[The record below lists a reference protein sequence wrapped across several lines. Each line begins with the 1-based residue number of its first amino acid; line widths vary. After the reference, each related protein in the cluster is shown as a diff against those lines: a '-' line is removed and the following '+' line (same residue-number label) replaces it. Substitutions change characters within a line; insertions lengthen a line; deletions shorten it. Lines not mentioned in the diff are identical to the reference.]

1 MSHYEDQDR
10 ARILVQ
16 RMIEAQPDPLT
27 NILEDDDDMARSSE
41 EPSSGTVS
49 ET

>member
-1 MSHYEDQDR
+1 MSHYDEQIQ
-10 ARILVQ
+10 ARLIVQ
-16 RMIEAQPDPLT
+16 QMIDEQPDPLT